1 MLHPVSPNPQIL
13 EIPFRWC
20 FLFLFS
26 PFSFSGSLP
35 PSFPPFFFLILLS
48 SFSSQNVQHCKQTP
62 DIISTELEQPQGLTM
77 KSFNYFTFSFFFF
90 FSLQRFFSFLF
101 SFLLSFLPFF
111 FLFQIKCGKYKRF
124 KKPYPKP

>member
-1 MLHPVSPNPQIL
+1 MLHPVSPNPQTL

-35 PSFPPFFFLILLS
+35 PSFPPFFFLILPS

-77 KSFNYFTFSFFFF
+77 KSFNYFTFSFFF
-90 FSLQRFFSFLF
+90 LAYNDSFLF
-101 SFLLSFLPFF
+101 SFPSFFLSFLFF

>member
-1 MLHPVSPNPQIL
+1 MLHPVSPNPQTL

-26 PFSFSGSLP
+26 PFSFSVSLS
-35 PSFPPFFFLILLS
+35 PSFPPFFLLILPS

-77 KSFNYFTFSFFFF
+77 RSFNYFTFRFF

-111 FLFQIKCGKYKRF
+111 LFQIKCGKSKRF
-124 KKPYPKP
+124 EKSYPKP